1 MDGDLARKTGALRA
15 ARQLNPDR
23 RNTPMSPQEPPLA
36 CILEAI
42 PEAERSAHVTLA
54 SELFGQRV
62 QERQDMPHGYAF
74 RFSPDTLAE
83 LARFLTNERRCC
95 PFLSFEI
102 AIASSGGPVWLRI
115 TGPEGT
121 REFLATEL
129 PGVRC
134 ARTRSAKLE
143 ESAPQKRP

>member
-1 MDGDLARKTGALRA
+1 
-15 ARQLNPDR
+15 
-23 RNTPMSPQEPPLA
+23 MSPQEPPLA

-134 ARTRSAKLE
+134 ARTRSANLE